1 MPWLLAALSVGSA
14 VGGLVNNG
22 AVCRRRSARAR
33 LGLLAAGLG
42 GALALAGC
50 APGPLAMAAAL
61 GLAGLFVAPAL
72 TTAHLYADEPAA
84 PGARTRA
91 AAWIN
96 TAVNAG
102 SSGCSAA
109 VGLLLGHLPLALCFV
124 RAGAPALGCASAV
137 RASRGVRAGAPRPG
151 PVTRV
156 DPREPRPTAD
166 R

>member
-14 VGGLVNNG
+14 VGGLVNG

-33 LGLLAAGLG
+33 LGPFAVGLG

-50 APGPLAMAAAL
+50 APGPFAMAAAL

-72 TTAHLYADEPAA
+72 TMAYLYADELAA

-91 AAWIN
+91 GAWVN

-102 SSGCSAA
+102 SSGSPAA

-124 RAGAPALGCASAV
+124 LAWAPALGCAPAL